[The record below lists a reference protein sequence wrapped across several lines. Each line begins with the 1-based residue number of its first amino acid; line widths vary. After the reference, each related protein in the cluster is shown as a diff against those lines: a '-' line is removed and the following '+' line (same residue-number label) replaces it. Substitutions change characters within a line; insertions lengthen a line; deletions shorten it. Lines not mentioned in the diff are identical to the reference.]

1 VAGERPIGVNRFN
14 GLTSFL
20 AFCVYICPMH
30 LSRFSVPMAAR
41 AYRLV
46 AQLFA
51 RVTCGMSGPV
61 QAMLCAGVALSAQ
74 AAMPN
79 TSTNYVQGEVL
90 VTFNSSLDWSAAKS
104 AMAGHSL
111 QIAKHYAFLS
121 ERTGRQLA
129 LVRATN
135 MTTAALLAE
144 LGPDPAVAVVEPN
157 YIRWAAASAAPNDPL
172 FGRLWGLQNTGQTL
186 RTVTGT
192 PGRDIRFLKAWGLAR
207 PSTNSV
213 VVAVVDTGV
222 DYTHPDL
229 AANIWVNPGEIPG
242 NGMDDDG
249 NGYVDDYHGYDFAD
263 DTGDPIDSG
272 EHGTHVSGTIAA
284 IGNNG
289 IGVIGVD
296 SHAKIMALRVSN
308 DGESFVSSAVIEA
321 IQYAAM
327 MKSRG
332 VNVVAINGSYGS
344 SDFSSAEESAIQVA
358 GQEGIVFCAAAGN
371 NNADNDSTPEYPADY
386 RLPNMIVVAATDQN
400 DALADFS
407 DYGTNTVDLGAPGVN
422 ILSTTP
428 PGITSYVQVASATL
442 PAEAME
448 YAGTTTG
455 TTASIYD
462 CGLGY
467 RTNFPTAV
475 RGNIALIR
483 RGTLYFSEKAAN
495 AMAAGA
501 VGAVIFNNT
510 NVPFTGTLEYPS
522 NWIPVVS
529 LSESDGLAL
538 QALLPAT
545 GTIFSAKDSSVI
557 YQYLDGT
564 SMATPHVSGA
574 VAFAAMNLPNETATQ
589 RVQRILASV
598 DPVAALQ
605 GKVATGGRLDLL
617 RVVDRDGNGL
627 PDWWEQ
633 LYFGHTGVDPNAD
646 PDGDGMSNWQEYV
659 ADTDP
664 RNPGSSLRLTGVQ
677 FAPEGLRLSWSGGTE
692 ARQYLERSSSPGN
705 PNSWVDL
712 LTNQPPTAAS
722 ASFIDSTATN
732 NNTYFY
738 RLRVDR
744 P

>member
-1 VAGERPIGVNRFN
+1 
-14 GLTSFL
+14 
-20 AFCVYICPMH
+20 
-30 LSRFSVPMAAR
+30 MAAR

-46 AQLFA
+46 ARLCA
-51 RVTCGMSGPV
+51 RVTSGMAGLLG
-61 QAMLCAGVALSAQ
+61 AMVCAGLALSAEG
-74 AAMPN
+74 AMPN
-79 TSTNYVQGEVL
+79 TPTNYVEGEVL

-104 AMAGHSL
+104 AMARHSL
-111 QIAKHYAFLS
+111 QVAKHYAFLS
-121 ERTGRQLA
+121 ERLGRQLA
-129 LVRATN
+129 LARATN

-144 LGPDPAVAVVEPN
+144 LKRDPAVAVVEPN
-157 YIRWAAASAAPNDPL
+157 YIRWAAASGAPNDPL
-172 FGRLWGLQNTGQTL
+172 FGRLWGLQNTGQTVQ
-186 RTVTGT
+186 TVTGT
-192 PGRDIRFLKAWGLAR
+192 PGRDISFLKAWGLAR

-242 NGMDDDG
+242 NGIDDDG

-263 DTGDPIDSG
+263 DNGDPIDSG

-284 IGNNG
+284 VGNNG

-296 SHAKIMALRVSN
+296 YRAKIMALRVSN
-308 DGESFVSSAVIEA
+308 DGESFVDSAVIEA

-332 VNVVAINGSYGS
+332 INVVAINGSYGS
-344 SDFSSAEESAIQVA
+344 SNFSSAEESAIQVA

-371 NNADNDSTPEYPADY
+371 QSADNDSTPEYPADY
-386 RLPNMIVVAATDQN
+386 RLTNMIVVAATDQN

-407 DYGTNTVDLGAPGVN
+407 NYGTNTVDLGAPGVS

-428 PGITSYVQVASATL
+428 PGITSYVQVASATFS
-442 PAEAME
+442 ADAMD

-455 TTASIYD
+455 TTGSIYD

-467 RTNFPTAV
+467 LTNFPPEV

-495 AMAAGA
+495 AMTAGA
-501 VGAVIFNNT
+501 VGAIIFNNT
-510 NVPFTGTLEYPS
+510 NLPFTGTLEYPS

-529 LSESDGLAL
+529 ISESDGLAL

-545 GTIFSAKDSSVI
+545 GTIFSAKDPSVI
-557 YQYLDGT
+557 YQYLSGT

-574 VAFAAMNLPNETATQ
+574 VAFAAMNFPDETATQ
-589 RVQRILASV
+589 RVQRILSSV
-598 DPVAALQ
+598 DPVPALQ
-605 GKVATGGRLDLL
+605 GKVITGGRLDLL
-617 RVVDRDGNGL
+617 RVVDQDGNGL

-646 PDGDGMSNWQEYV
+646 PDGDGMSNWQEYA

-664 RNPGSSLRLTGVQ
+664 LNPDSSLRLTGLQV
-677 FAPEGLRLSWSGGTE
+677 APNGVRLSWSGGIE
-692 ARQYLERSSSPGN
+692 ARQYLERSSSPAD
-705 PNSWVDL
+705 PNSWVDI
-712 LTNQPPTAAS
+712 LTNEPPTAAS
-722 ASFIDSTATN
+722 ASFIDLATT

-738 RLRVDR
+738 RLRVER